1 MTSDRVHIS
10 KVLVDDEIEAL
21 VLSVLRSGQL
31 AQGPVVAELER
42 DFAALCGVR
51 HAIAVA
57 NGTIALEA
65 AAAALELGPGDEII
79 TSPFTF
85 AATANAML
93 HTGATVLLADIDPET
108 FTLDPRAVEALIGP
122 RTKAIVPVHLYGQC
136 ADMTAFG
143 ALAERHGL
151 ALIEDAAQA
160 HGATWKGEAAGSFGV
175 GCFSLYAT
183 KNLTSGEGG
192 LVTTDDDALAAR
204 LRLLRNQGMSRRYHY
219 ELTGHNW
226 RLTDL
231 QAAVAVPQL
240 RRLAE
245 RTELRRRNA
254 AHLSAALHGLP
265 GLVTPTTHDAAGHV
279 FHQYTVRVT
288 AEAPLDR
295 DRLAAALDARGIDS
309 GVYYPKLVGDDACYG
324 EHPNLVVEPTPH
336 AAQAAREVLSLPVHP
351 ALEPAALDRVAEAVR
366 AAFAEAGGAA

>member
-1 MTSDRVHIS
+1 MTGERVHIS
-10 KVLVDDEIEAL
+10 KVLVDDEVEQA
-21 VLSVLRSGQL
+21 VLAVLRSGHL
-31 AQGPVVAELER
+31 AQGPVVAELEES
-42 DFAALCGVR
+42 FAAMCGVR
-51 HAIAVA
+51 HAVAVA

-65 AAAALELGPGDEII
+65 AAAALDIGPGDEIV
-79 TSPFTF
+79 TTPFTF

-93 HTGATVLLADIDPET
+93 HTGATVRLADIDPHT
-108 FTLDPRAVEALIGP
+108 FTLDPQAAEAEVGP

-136 ADMTAFG
+136 ADMTAFT
-143 ALAERHGL
+143 AIAERHGL

-160 HGATWKGEAAGSFGV
+160 HGASWKGEAAGSFGT

-219 ELTGHNW
+219 EVAGHNW

-245 RTELRRRNA
+245 RTEQRRRNA
-254 AHLSAALHGLP
+254 ARLTAALHGLP
-265 GLVTPTTHDAAGHV
+265 GLVPPSEHGAAVHV

-288 AEAPLDR
+288 SEAPLDR
-295 DRLAAALDARGIDS
+295 DGLAAALDARGIDS
-309 GVYYPKLVGDDACYG
+309 GVYYPKLVGDDACYAG
-324 EHPNLVVEPTPH
+324 HPHLVAPPTPH

-351 ALEPAALDRVAEAVR
+351 GLSAGDLDRVAEAVH
-366 AAFAEAGGAA
+366 AAFAEAGGSR